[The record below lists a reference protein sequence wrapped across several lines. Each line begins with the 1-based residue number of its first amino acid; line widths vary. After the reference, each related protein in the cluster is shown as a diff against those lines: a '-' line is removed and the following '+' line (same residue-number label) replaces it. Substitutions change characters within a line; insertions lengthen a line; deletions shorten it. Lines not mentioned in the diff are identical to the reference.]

1 MECSRVQSQIADRT
15 ADRERRAL
23 RMAEEKEAELA
34 IEADLMAQ
42 LDEQMMQLGLKDRPP
57 PPKEEKKE
65 EKKP

>member
-1 MECSRVQSQIADRT
+1 
-15 ADRERRAL
+15 
-23 RMAEEKEAELA
+23 MAEEKEAELA

-65 EKKP
+65 EKK

>member
-1 MECSRVQSQIADRT
+1 MSQIADRT
-15 ADRERRAL
+15 ADREQRAL
-23 RMAEEKEAELA
+23 LMAEEKEAELA

-65 EKKP
+65 EKK